1 MNSFFQNDV
10 QNAKILMVHWLLLLA
25 PSSWMILT
33 WRTIEYIALRLAAIL
48 CCWNAVFTVIYQC
61 CSCTLMN
68 SWIFRY
74 GVLFIS
80 WSSRWMWLWKIC
92 SPDGKYVREHV
103 RGLLLDYSTYQIL
116 WSLVN
121 YQVFHRW
128 LISMTHACFR
138 KDLRASYQPW
148 FCSELSLTTVWPRLT
163 TVNREIPLKWIEW
176 YLLRFRITWKSSTKI

>member
-1 MNSFFQNDV
+1 MKSFSKFCFKIWSP
-10 QNAKILMVHWLLLLA
+10 NAELLMGHCLLLLA
-25 PSSWMILT
+25 PSSWTILT
-33 WRTIEYIALRLAAIL
+33 WSRKALRLVAIL
-48 CCWNAVFTVIYQC
+48 CWWNAVFTVIYQC
-61 CSCTLMN
+61 CSCTFMN

-121 YQVFHRW
+121 YQVFH
-128 LISMTHACFR
+128 
-138 KDLRASYQPW
+138 DESYQW
-148 FCSELSLTTVWPRLT
+148 VMYVLEKTWELHTNSGSVASW
-163 TVNREIPLKWIEW
+163 V
-176 YLLRFRITWKSSTKI
+176 

>member
-1 MNSFFQNDV
+1 MD
-10 QNAKILMVHWLLLLA
+10 HWLLLLA
-25 PSSWMILT
+25 ASSWMILT
-33 WRTIEYIALRLAAIL
+33 WRRKALRLATIL

-121 YQVFHRW
+121 YQVFH
-128 LISMTHACFR
+128 
-138 KDLRASYQPW
+138 DESYQW
-148 FCSELSLTTVWPRLT
+148 VMHVLEKTWELHTNSGSVASW
-163 TVNREIPLKWIEW
+163 V
-176 YLLRFRITWKSSTKI
+176 